1 MRTILLL
8 SAALAFYGC
17 QHCADLREVNPTN
30 PMPHQIAHLCF
41 TSRAAMATAIATG
54 VINPAEVLSHSVCYR
69 STTEIPDGIPC
80 PKVN

>member
-17 QHCADLREVNPTN
+17 QHCADLRQSNPTN
-30 PMPHQIAHLCF
+30 PMHHQIAHICF
-41 TSRAAMATAIATG
+41 TSHAAMATAIATG
-54 VINPAEVLSHSVCYR
+54 AINPAEVTSHSVCYR
-69 STTEIPDGIPC
+69 STIEIPEGTTC